1 MNFTLHHGDCRD
13 VLRGMAAE
21 SVHAAITSPPYWG
34 LRAYEGVKQSWWG
47 GKQHCRHRLVQN
59 VCTHCGAWW
68 GLLGLERT
76 PDQFLAN
83 TVEVFR
89 EVRRVLRADGTLWL
103 NVGDSYVTKPSNHGS
118 SFDPKYAGGRDR
130 PAEPRAN
137 RTDHPEEIGLQ
148 NKDLCMMPARVALAL
163 QADGWIL
170 RSQIPWIKF
179 TPLPESVLD
188 RPTSAIEYIYQF
200 VKQEEYYYDKEAVR
214 VAASGNAHALGN
226 GVNPKARMPG
236 PNSRMSSDKDPYH
249 QLPSRIRA
257 KQNRSYS
264 AAVIGTV
271 STRARRNS
279 EWFTEG
285 LEAVRRGLLQDEAG
299 DPLAMLVNAEPFS
312 VEMCAECDTCFAQKD
327 YRKLE
332 KVLDGEGQER
342 RKCTCDS
349 IKWVSHFATY
359 PRALVTPLILSSTSE
374 FGCCS
379 HCGAPYVRV
388 LEEKAHVGDWHP
400 DPKRG
405 HDKWVPNGTSKWSK
419 GGVAKDKG
427 KPVTEMGKPHAIS
440 GGGTHTGQVFP
451 APATIGWKA
460 TCDHPLFPGSVKP
473 CVVLDPFNGSGRT
486 GLAALALGREYVGID
501 ASEEYIT
508 MARWQ
513 LQEFTKSLKERV
525 AVDVDA
531 EEAGIPA

>member
-1 MNFTLHHGDCRD
+1 MDKASMNFTLHHGDCRD

-21 SVHAAITSPPYWG
+21 SVHAAITSPPYFG
-34 LRAYEGVKQSWWG
+34 LRAYEGVKPSWWG
-47 GKQHCRHRLVQN
+47 GKPHCRHRLVQN
-59 VCTHCGAWW
+59 MCTHCGAWW
-68 GLLGLERT
+68 GLLGLESSLSL
-76 PDQFLAN
+76 FLQN
-83 TVEVFR
+83 IVEVFR
-89 EVRRVLRADGTLWL
+89 EVRRVLRPDGTLWV
-103 NVGDSYVTKPSNHGS
+103 NFGDSFCGDGS
-118 SFDPKYAGGRDR
+118 AGGTMGSTKLGS
-130 PAEPRAN
+130 PKRAN
-137 RTDHPEEIGLQ
+137 TARPEVTNPQDFGRWNKDYGGLKP
-148 NKDLCMMPARVALAL
+148 KDLCMMPARIAIAL
-163 QADGWIL
+163 QWDGWIL
-170 RSQIPWIKF
+170 RSQIPWLKG

-214 VAASGNAHALGN
+214 VAAKVDSRAGGRQRAALMGD
-226 GVNPKARMPG
+226 GRYVRMANPKDADGRTARYPG
-236 PNSRMSSDKDPYH
+236 Y
-249 QLPSRIRA
+249 QA
-257 KQNRSYS
+257 
-264 AAVIGTV
+264 

-342 RKCTCDS
+342 RKCTCGS

-374 FGCCS
+374 YGCCS

-400 DPKRG
+400 NPARKHDRG
-405 HDKWVPNGTSKWSK
+405 AIGGTVKWAK

-460 TCDHPLFPGSVKP
+460 TCDHPLFPNSVKP

-501 ASEEYIT
+501 ASEEYIA

-513 LQEFTKSLKERV
+513 LQQFSDSLKEH
-525 AVDVDA
+525 AVVEVDA
-531 EEAGIPA
+531 EEAEIPA